1 MKKKKDIWHLPP
13 DEPNTHDYL
22 MIVFINYLGYEDV
35 ILGWYSGY
43 TTSMYDNSHYD
54 HYFRLQNHTEMNM
67 SEVVKWCYYNDF
79 KRMYGDGK

>member
-1 MKKKKDIWHLPP
+1 MQL
-13 DEPNTHDYL
+13 DEFSIIFHRKQN
-22 MIVFINYLGYEDV
+22 
-35 ILGWYSGY
+35 YSGY

-67 SEVVKWCYYNDF
+67 SEVVKWCYYEDF